1 MCLLLL
7 VIGILLGI
15 VGLCSWYK
23 SKSGTMLE
31 DLSCIIGWVGAGL
44 AVVAAIVLFFLIF
57 GCSSAATVD
66 ARIEMYQEE
75 NVKIEEQ
82 IAAVVKQYQEYEKE
96 IFTEV
101 SPESAM
107 TLVALYPEL
116 KADSLVASQ
125 IDIYVAN
132 NEKIKELKEESINA
146 SVIRWWTYFGG

>member
-7 VIGILLGI
+7 VIGIAAV
-15 VGLCSWYK
+15 VGGMLIYENTNAE
-23 SKSGTMLE
+23 GT
-31 DLSCIIGWVGAGL
+31 GFAVGAIGAIV
-44 AVVAAIVLFFLIF
+44 AVIAAIALIF
-57 GCSSAATVD
+57 LMVACSSAATVD

-75 NVKIEEQ
+75 NARIEEQ
-82 IAAVVKQYQEYEKE
+82 IATVVKQYQEYEKE

-107 TLVALYPEL
+107 TLVALYPNL

-132 NEKIKELKEESINA
+132 NEKIKSLKEESINA